1 MSAVTPLS
9 PYPNTTAA
17 NNREGLLLNPFS
29 PNMFSRM
36 SGFHFACSS
45 SSCNALPNCSKAQGS
60 DYYALSPWDGQRR
73 NTVKNCKARE
83 RFSLLA
89 SPCPSQ
95 HLHDQGLPSTM
106 LLCHSTSVHTKNAL
120 MKQISCSL
128 CSGSRSRAV
137 TQASTKFIS
146 CEIPETGTCQ
156 APTPCTS
163 VAVLCAGVHQCCVH
177 GSHHSHVTLKVTPA
191 QRSAI
196 AQQLPPLAFGLHCCL
211 AQTLSNCSITKVSSN
226 PFI

>member
-1 MSAVTPLS
+1 MFTWICVISHTHYVLLLYSRAGCALPVRAGQGWTSLVASCSCSFGNAAAVQGWLNAVTPLS

-45 SSCNALPNCSKAQGS
+45 SSCSALPNCSKAQGS
-60 DYYALSPWDGQRR
+60 DYYALWPWDGQRR

-120 MKQISCSL
+120 MKQI
-128 CSGSRSRAV
+128 
-137 TQASTKFIS
+137 
-146 CEIPETGTCQ
+146 
-156 APTPCTS
+156 
-163 VAVLCAGVHQCCVH
+163 
-177 GSHHSHVTLKVTPA
+177 
-191 QRSAI
+191 
-196 AQQLPPLAFGLHCCL
+196 
-211 AQTLSNCSITKVSSN
+211 
-226 PFI
+226 